1 MRALNRGETGRT
13 PPSKFQPLSWP
24 NAPIMKSEPLVTMVY
39 GGGKM
44 TGKPAEVSVQQQLTG
59 CIGLCVSIQSTEA
72 QGMEAQ

>member
-44 TGKPAEVSVQQQLTG
+44 TGKPAEVSVQQ
-59 CIGLCVSIQSTEA
+59 
-72 QGMEAQ
+72 